1 VDESLDPA
9 VNARREVIARRAVIA
24 GILGSLPI
32 CKLADAA
39 ARPPAAPA
47 VSPPPPAPSP
57 YAAAA
62 AELSSTYALVSGA
75 LAAMYN
81 IQAYLGVL
89 AANARQDQSTGN
101 LDDLN
106 DALKQ
111 IDLQIANLQSEVEK
125 MKQLGLKI
133 SQLQALVG
141 NIAASPQ
148 DCNRLTGQLYTAGYL
163 GDAQIAAMSRG
174 QFQWSGAEI
183 QSAVMRGS
191 AAADVFMA
199 PISAQLRAQH
209 EFLNAPGTLPQRA
222 P

>member
-1 VDESLDPA
+1 VDESLEPA
-9 VNARREVIARRAVIA
+9 VNARPAVIARRAVIA

-39 ARPPAAPA
+39 VRPPAAPA
-47 VSPPPPAPSP
+47 VSPPSPSP

-62 AELSSTYALVSGA
+62 NELMSVFGDLSGSLNNSLNIQQNIDMLAA
-75 LAAMYN
+75 LA
-81 IQAYLGVL
+81 G
-89 AANARQDQSTGN
+89 QDQSTGN
-101 LDDLN
+101 RDQLAERLREMER
-106 DALKQ
+106 Q
-111 IDLQIANLQSEVEK
+111 IVNLQAEVRKRE
-125 MKQLGLKI
+125 QLGIKI

-141 NIAASPQ
+141 NVAASPQ

-174 QFQWSGAEI
+174 QFQWSSAEI

-191 AAADVFMA
+191 AAADAFMA
-199 PISAQLRAQH
+199 PISAQLHAQH
-209 EFLNAPGTLPQRA
+209 DFLNEPGTLPQRA